1 MQELIKVATNA
12 EGKKVV
18 SARELH
24 KFLEVTERFSSWF
37 ERQIQYGFVE
47 NVDFLGCKVFNAL
60 AKQELDDFALTLDCA
75 KEISMIQRTDK
86 GKEARLYFIECEKQ
100 LANNLP
106 KDYLSSLRALV
117 KSEEEKLA
125 EREAKLLAQ
134 QTVAILTHVNKTYTS
149 SEIGKELGFKSANE
163 LNKKLHD
170 LGIQYKQN
178 ETWILYSKYSN
189 LAYVDIKQ
197 EVLDS
202 GRVVYH
208 RKWTQ
213 IGREFLIKLLK
224 NN

>member
-1 MQELIKVATNA
+1 
-12 EGKKVV
+12 
-18 SARELH
+18 
-24 KFLEVTERFSSWF
+24 
-37 ERQIQYGFVE
+37 
-47 NVDFLGCKVFNAL
+47 
-60 AKQELDDFALTLDCA
+60 
-75 KEISMIQRTDK
+75 
-86 GKEARLYFIECEKQ
+86 
-100 LANNLP
+100 
-106 KDYLSSLRALV
+106 
-117 KSEEEKLA
+117 
-125 EREAKLLAQ
+125 
-134 QTVAILTHVNKTYTS
+134 VNKTYTS
-149 SEIGKELGFKSANE
+149 TEISKELGFKSANE

-213 IGREFLIKLLK
+213 IGREFLVKLF